1 MPANFDKKSIKIIQ
15 NVDQAIS
22 VMRDAGKWLLE
33 SGKKPS
39 KWWQLQNLNRKF
51 LFRYVKREEFFVGL
65 VNNKPA
71 VAAILQID
79 QKAQD
84 WKSIDKNAPQLALYI
99 HWLCVHRQFAGMGLP
114 KAMIN
119 FATRLA
125 KERNIELLRVDT
137 NAKEMKLRK
146 IYENLGFRLVGRE
159 QEDYRKTAF
168 YQEKINGK

>member
-1 MPANFDKKSIKIIQ
+1 MPADFGKKPIRIIQ
-15 NVDQAIS
+15 NVNQTIS

-51 LFRYVKREEFFVGL
+51 LFQYAKQEEFFVGL
-65 VNNKPA
+65 VDNKPA

-79 QKAQD
+79 QKAQN
-84 WKSIDKNAPQLALYI
+84 WKSIDKGTPQLALYI

-114 KAMIN
+114 KAMVD
-119 FATRLA
+119 FATQLA
-125 KERNIELLRVDT
+125 KERNIKLLRADT
-137 NAKEMKLRK
+137 NAKEMQLRK
-146 IYENLGFRLVGRE
+146 IYENLGFRLVGVE

-168 YQEKINGK
+168 YQKKINWK